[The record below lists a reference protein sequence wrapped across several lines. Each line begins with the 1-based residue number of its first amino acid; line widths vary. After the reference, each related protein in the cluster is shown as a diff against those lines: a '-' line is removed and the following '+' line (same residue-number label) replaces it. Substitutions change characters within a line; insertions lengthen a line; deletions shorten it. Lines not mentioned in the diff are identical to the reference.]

1 MAERQ
6 VPQCAVHEGAAEM
19 MHAADDGELPWA
31 RRENES
37 MAATRSEGSFLP
49 QQFQKEVHKWKKSYK
64 AVVHT
69 VVHDCQTWCFGYYC
83 VPLYFGL
90 GSIQVEEVH

>member
-1 MAERQ
+1 
-6 VPQCAVHEGAAEM
+6 
-19 MHAADDGELPWA
+19 
-31 RRENES
+31 
-37 MAATRSEGSFLP
+37 
-49 QQFQKEVHKWKKSYK
+49 
-64 AVVHT
+64 